1 MRSRATGCSPR
12 RRSKAVKY
20 FAPTLILLVALV
32 AQATSP
38 AWRQRSL
45 KAANSPGLNRMT
57 KVVISEA
64 EQRLSELGYCVG
76 PRDGV
81 FNDRDRQA
89 LIAFQKVQ
97 ARKRTGRLTLDDVK
111 ALRSATRP
119 RPLETGYPHVE
130 VDLSKQVL
138 YVLGASGDVSYIL
151 PVSTGNGKRYTL
163 KGRRELAVTPTGKF
177 QVYHKINGWRKSP
190 LGLLYYPNYISGGVA
205 IHGNPSVP
213 SHPASHGC
221 IRIPMS
227 AAVQFSKM
235 TPIGTVV
242 IVHDNGHY

>member
-38 AWRQRSL
+38 AGRQRSL

-138 YVLGASGDVSYIL
+138 YVIGASGEVSYIL
-151 PVSTGNGKRYTL
+151 PVSTGSGKRYVL

-177 QVYHKINGWRKSP
+177 QVYHKIKGWRQSP
-190 LGLLYYPNYISGGVA
+190 LGLLYYPNYISGGIA

-213 SHPASHGC
+213 VYAASHGC
-221 IRIPMS
+221 IRIPMFAS
-227 AAVQFSKM
+227 EEFSKM
-235 TPIGTVV
+235 TPVGTVV
-242 IVHDNGHY
+242 IVHDNGRY